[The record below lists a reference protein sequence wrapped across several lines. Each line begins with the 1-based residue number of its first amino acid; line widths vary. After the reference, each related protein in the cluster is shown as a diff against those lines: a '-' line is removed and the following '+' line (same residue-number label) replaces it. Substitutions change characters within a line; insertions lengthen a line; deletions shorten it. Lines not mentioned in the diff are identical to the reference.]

1 MGGALG
7 GGGRYCTNEN
17 NDDKDRKAT
26 IAVFFSEF
34 EVLVTQM
41 NYYS

>member
-1 MGGALG
+1 MGGAL

-17 NDDKDRKAT
+17 NDDKE
-26 IAVFFSEF
+26 AVFFSEF
-34 EVLVTQM
+34 EALVTQM